1 MKKLYANIKALR
13 KANGWSQEDLAKRM
27 GYTDRSMIAKIES
40 GLVDLAE
47 SKIMAFAQVFNV
59 KPSVLMGWDDD
70 IDELTELSYT
80 PEQIKSALKFLDDYS
95 NVNPDVQTAIQLL
108 LKSHQSDV

>member
-1 MKKLYANIKALR
+1 MKKLYSNIKALR

-47 SKIMAFAQVFNV
+47 SKIMAFAKVFNV
-59 KPSVLMGWDDD
+59 KPTVLMGF
-70 IDELTELSYT
+70 DESSEELDLLSHD
-80 PEQIKSALKFLDDYS
+80 PEEIKRALSFLDAYS
-95 NVNPDVQTAIQLL
+95 SLSPDVQTAIQLL
-108 LKSHQSDV
+108 LKSHQSDS